1 MPLREPDATDPMVFV
16 GVTLPGDLEAT
27 REMAYV
33 FAEEFARL
41 GHPAARIMDL
51 FRKPFYQGAHQAL
64 LALGEAEIA
73 RITGEC
79 VALWGRFVWVDQDQ
93 PADPEEEQEGREL
106 ELLEIEMPE
115 PAQRGGD

>member
-1 MPLREPDATDPMVFV
+1 MPLHEPDATDPMVFV

-51 FRKPFYQGAHQAL
+51 FRKPFYQGAHQAF
-64 LALGEAEIA
+64 LALEEEEIG
-73 RITGEC
+73 RIVAEC
-79 VALWGRFVWVDQDQ
+79 VGLWGRFAWVDQDQ
-93 PADPEEEQEGREL
+93 GVDPDEEQDRREM
-106 ELLEIEMPE
+106 ELLEIEMPQ
-115 PAQRGGD
+115 PAQRGGE